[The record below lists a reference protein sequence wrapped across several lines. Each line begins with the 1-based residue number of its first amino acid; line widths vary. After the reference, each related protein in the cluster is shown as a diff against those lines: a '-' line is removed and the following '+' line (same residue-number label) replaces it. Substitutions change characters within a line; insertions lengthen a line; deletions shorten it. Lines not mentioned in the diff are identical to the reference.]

1 MKRSKWPLLVGA
13 LLVGAL
19 AGVALAGRPTTLPSV
34 VIPASTV
41 VESTTTTAVGE
52 PSTTVAPSSTTSAAT
67 STTAPASTAVTTTI
81 ASSTTKVAPT
91 RVADIVAVNGTGKAG
106 VAGRAADR
114 LLQAG
119 WPAVITDDA
128 RNQLTT
134 SRVMAKPGF
143 EDEARLAAADLGL
156 TVEVE
161 PYSNSIATIDDSTGD
176 VMVFLG
182 ADVNF

>member
-19 AGVALAGRPTTLPSV
+19 AGVALAGRPTSLPSV
-34 VIPASTV
+34 VIPASTAA
-41 VESTTTTAVGE
+41 ESTTTVAE

-81 ASSTTKVAPT
+81 ASTTTKVAPT

-161 PYSNSIATIDDSTGD
+161 PYSNSIATIDDATGD